1 MYGNKI
7 NVGLPIVTNTEPRSL
22 SYFKYAKNAMKAGD
36 LNPNYS
42 AVQMPYHPYHQ
53 PSTIDPLYRSQDVLL
68 DKINLG
74 KHPYL
79 NSYPLPPI
87 RKNKEPPIK
96 ELKTGELVDFPDETY
111 IPLSKFVD
119 YKNKKELELKMTKEK
134 QKAKEE
140 ERRRIELY
148 GINGDKKP
156 SGASDLVKFHKKNLK
171 HWRFMKNAT
180 NIICGYLRMKKLALA
195 HKDLHAR
202 RFVLIQAAKEGMA
215 TIRDFLLPILSNIEN
230 FCAEF
235 FKSTIIFTT
244 NNPEKLENS
253 VFTLKS
259 FIHQLFSDLTSALA
273 KKDDIPLEVKRVIN
287 SYIKDGSLLP
297 YGFLSTFEFNR
308 LEFTTEGLLTNM
320 NLDRQGLLVC
330 FIVLYR
336 ILLADIFKRYLFY
349 FKKIREIDL
358 DEITLL
364 ELFEKKLEEYE
375 LRLKEKNQRSK
386 LKILKRGQIP
396 GIEEEEDEEEKQKR
410 EKQEK
415 EEENKIFERD
425 EIQEEA
431 HRKRDNQETWGLES
445 HHACPPKKKKK
456 IEKSDS
462 EEENNDDDDEDKDE
476 NGSNESDKNDSEENS
491 DESEKKSKIKKSKTD
506 KGSSEVSSSK
516 KISSKKS
523 DIKSSNN
530 KTKSSKTESKKSES
544 KSSSN
549 NNKNKKDD
557 KKNSKKSSKKD
568 EDKDKEDKKLK
579 GKEYNYSGYYD
590 KKKGKYDHEKGI
602 YFKDDREKGVNKE
615 LLKEEERLREEKLK
629 EKLENSNSSKSSI
642 EEEEEDESSEEK
654 EDKNK
659 DKNKNKD
666 KKSSNTNT
674 NKSSS
679 IKNSKKSSSNKSPSE
694 SSSIKPKNINEE
706 FWGID
711 LGRKEDEERKKREI
725 EVSEEV
731 DPLQERKNRVKKLPK
746 EIRIK
751 ILEEEREKLKLK
763 VKHNFHIV
771 TNILHSIIRDTMAEN
786 VPFFSEYY
794 KEKFLY
800 KALVFQKTHKQYSNG
815 NDEIELSRGIII
827 DEETTELF
835 MTKNQRWAQM
845 YKLLVFQ
852 FCRDFAIKCK
862 EEK

>member
-7 NVGLPIVTNTEPRSL
+7 NVGIPLATNTEPRSL

-148 GINGDKKP
+148 GVNGDKKP
-156 SGASDLVKFHKKNLK
+156 SGASDLVKFHNKNLK

-235 FKSTIIFTT
+235 FKTTIIFTT
-244 NNPEKLENS
+244 KNPEKLENS
-253 VFTLKS
+253 IFTLKS

-364 ELFEKKLEEYE
+364 EIFEKKLEEYE
-375 LRLKEKNQRSK
+375 LRLKEKNQKSK
-386 LKILKRGQIP
+386 FKILKRGQIP
-396 GIEEEEDEEEKQKR
+396 GVEEEEDEEEKQKR

-462 EEENNDDDDEDKDE
+462 EEEDNDDHSEDKDE

-491 DESEKKSKIKKSKTD
+491 DESEKNQI
-506 KGSSEVSSSK
+506 SSSK
-516 KISSKKS
+516 KTSSKKS

-544 KSSSN
+544 KSSSKN
-549 NNKNKKDD
+549 NHNKKDD

-568 EDKDKEDKKLK
+568 EDKEDKKLK

-642 EEEEEDESSEEK
+642 EEEEEDESSEKK
-654 EDKNK
+654 EDKDKN
-659 DKNKNKD
+659 KNKNKD

-694 SSSIKPKNINEE
+694 NSSNKPKNINEE

-711 LGRKEDEERKKREI
+711 LGRKEDEERRKREI
-725 EVSEEV
+725 EVSEEI

-771 TNILHSIIRDTMAEN
+771 TNILHSIIRDSMTEN
-786 VPFFSEYY
+786 VPFYTEYY

-835 MTKNQRWAQM
+835 LTKNQRWAQM
-845 YKLLVFQ
+845 YKLLLFQ
-852 FCRDFAIKCK
+852 FCRDFAIKCR

>member
-1 MYGNKI
+1 
-7 NVGLPIVTNTEPRSL
+7 
-22 SYFKYAKNAMKAGD
+22 
-36 LNPNYS
+36 
-42 AVQMPYHPYHQ
+42 MPYHPYHQ

-148 GINGDKKP
+148 GVNGDKKP
-156 SGASDLVKFHKKNLK
+156 SGASDLVKFHNKNLK

-215 TIRDFLLPILSNIEN
+215 AIRDFLLPILSNIEN

-235 FKSTIIFTT
+235 FKTTIIFTT

-253 VFTLKS
+253 IFTLKS

-364 ELFEKKLEEYE
+364 EIFEKKLEEYE
-375 LRLKEKNQRSK
+375 LRLKEKNQKSK
-386 LKILKRGQIP
+386 FKILKRGQIP
-396 GIEEEEDEEEKQKR
+396 GVEEEEDEEEKQKR

-462 EEENNDDDDEDKDE
+462 EEEDNDDHSEDKDE
-476 NGSNESDKNDSEENS
+476 NGSNENDKNDSEENS
-491 DESEKKSKIKKSKTD
+491 DESEKNQI
-506 KGSSEVSSSK
+506 SSSK
-516 KISSKKS
+516 KTSSKKS

-544 KSSSN
+544 KSSSKN
-549 NNKNKKDD
+549 NHNKKDD

-568 EDKDKEDKKLK
+568 EDKEDKKLK

-642 EEEEEDESSEEK
+642 EEEEEDESSEKK
-654 EDKNK
+654 EDKDKN
-659 DKNKNKD
+659 KNKNKD

-694 SSSIKPKNINEE
+694 NSSNKPKNINEE

-711 LGRKEDEERKKREI
+711 LGRKEDEERRKREI
-725 EVSEEV
+725 EVSEEI

-771 TNILHSIIRDTMAEN
+771 TNILHSIIRDSMTEN
-786 VPFFSEYY
+786 VPFYTEYY

-835 MTKNQRWAQM
+835 LTKNQRWAQM
-845 YKLLVFQ
+845 YKLLLFQ
-852 FCRDFAIKCK
+852 FCRDFAIKCR